1 MTKYQEIISW
11 LEQSGYSP
19 SGLMTMTIENLAHT
33 IESYNHHKVN
43 ELNKSD
49 VIKSGCECKI
59 ELRDRR
65 DSELKYGC
73 FYCGEEVKQTVL

>member
-49 VIKSGCECKI
+49 VIKSVCDRCGQPKEPDIFLCNDC
-59 ELRDRR
+59 LRK
-65 DSELKYGC
+65 DSI
-73 FYCGEEVKQTVL
+73 